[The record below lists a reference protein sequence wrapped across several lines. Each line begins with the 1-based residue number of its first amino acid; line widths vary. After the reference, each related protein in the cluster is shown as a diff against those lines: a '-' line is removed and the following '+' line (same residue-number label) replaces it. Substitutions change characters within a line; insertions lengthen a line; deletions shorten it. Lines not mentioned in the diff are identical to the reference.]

1 MFKNNKDWQT
11 IEYLYRRFL
20 AHRWRAVVFVVIISF
35 ISGSLLSFRPL
46 VLAPAI
52 DSFATIKGE
61 PATSISDLTLNNIG
75 PSMLSI
81 LGVEEGDYLML
92 GIVISI
98 LFVAITITIA
108 GLSLVGQKVLIRLKT
123 YLTYDMSVAV
133 HKHMLS
139 LPLSFFHAQKTGDLV
154 RRILGD
160 VANTANSMESL
171 ARGLMVS
178 ITQVSVTAIILFKT
192 DPFLAMVILGLG
204 AVHIGITKTLAK
216 KVRSGSR
223 EVAKKAGELGSVV
236 QESVMGIRI
245 TKTFATEKYESKKV
259 SEVLDNYRDSAVR
272 FGLFKYYESPMRMVA
287 DAIVIGGVIQIV
299 FYGVA
304 SGRLTM
310 AGAAMF
316 VYLSQQM
323 TVPLGDIFS
332 KILGLTAMLG
342 SAQRIVTIF
351 RTTNTILD
359 GPLDVPYLKNKISI
373 KEISFGYDKNEPVL
387 EKISLDIERGQM
399 VALVG
404 TSGAGKST
412 LADLILRLDDVDEG
426 VILYDGIDIK
436 EFRYEEYR
444 RKFGVV
450 FQECLLFNASVREN
464 ILLDRAEEE
473 SELQHATWAAN
484 AQDFIEA
491 LPEGLDTMVGDRGL
505 RLSGGQRQRIAIAR
519 AIYGRP
525 SILIL
530 DEATSALDSESERAV
545 QEAIDRVS
553 RQVTT
558 IVIAHRLSTVQH
570 ADKIVILGKGKIEAI
585 GSHSKLLDI
594 STTYRRLCQL
604 QFMQD
609 KQSNDLESADSSLVN
624 NNRIDVSS

>member
-1 MFKNNKDWQT
+1 MKDKKDWQT
-11 IEYLYRRFL
+11 LEYLYRRFL

-52 DSFATIKGE
+52 DSFSTVKGE
-61 PATSISDLTLNNIG
+61 PATSITDLTLNNIG
-75 PSMLSI
+75 PSMLAI

-139 LPLSFFHAQKTGDLV
+139 LPLSFFHNQKTGDLV

-160 VANTANSMESL
+160 VGSTANSMESL

-178 ITQVSVTAIILFKT
+178 ITQVSVTALILFKT
-192 DPFLAMVILGLG
+192 DPVLAMVIVGLG

-259 SEVLDNYRDSAVR
+259 AEVLDNYRDATVR

-342 SAQRIVTIF
+342 SAQRIVNVF

-359 GPLDVPYLKNKISI
+359 GPLDVPSLKNKISI
-373 KEISFGYDKNEPVL
+373 KEISFGYDKDNPVL
-387 EKISLDIERGQM
+387 ENISIDIEKGQM

-412 LADLILRLDDVDEG
+412 LADLILRLDDVDKG
-426 VILYDGIDIK
+426 DILYDGIDIT
-436 EFRYEEYR
+436 EFKYEEYR

-464 ILLDRAEEE
+464 ILLDRAEQE

-484 AQDFIEA
+484 AQEFIEA

-530 DEATSALDSESERAV
+530 DEATSALDSESERGV

-553 RQVTT
+553 KQVTT

-585 GSHSKLLDI
+585 GPHLKLLDI
-594 STTYRRLCQL
+594 SPTYRRLCQL

-609 KQSNDLESADSSLVN
+609 KQSDDLNSADSSQVGN
-624 NNRIDVSS
+624 SIDVSS

>member
-1 MFKNNKDWQT
+1 
-11 IEYLYRRFL
+11 
-20 AHRWRAVVFVVIISF
+20 
-35 ISGSLLSFRPL
+35 
-46 VLAPAI
+46 
-52 DSFATIKGE
+52 
-61 PATSISDLTLNNIG
+61 
-75 PSMLSI
+75 
-81 LGVEEGDYLML
+81 
-92 GIVISI
+92 
-98 LFVAITITIA
+98 
-108 GLSLVGQKVLIRLKT
+108 
-123 YLTYDMSVAV
+123 
-133 HKHMLS
+133 
-139 LPLSFFHAQKTGDLV
+139 
-154 RRILGD
+154 
-160 VANTANSMESL
+160 
-171 ARGLMVS
+171 
-178 ITQVSVTAIILFKT
+178 
-192 DPFLAMVILGLG
+192 
-204 AVHIGITKTLAK
+204 
-216 KVRSGSR
+216 
-223 EVAKKAGELGSVV
+223 
-236 QESVMGIRI
+236 MGIRI

-259 SEVLDNYRDSAVR
+259 SKVLDNFRDAAVR

-316 VYLSQQM
+316 VYLAQQM

-342 SAQRIVTIF
+342 SAQRIVNVF

-359 GPLDVPYLKNKISI
+359 GLLEVPYLKNKISI
-373 KEISFGYDKNEPVL
+373 KEISFGYDKNNPVL
-387 EKISLDIERGQM
+387 ENISLDIEKGQM

-412 LADLILRLDDVDEG
+412 LADLILRLDDVDKG
-426 VILYDGIDIK
+426 DILYDGIDIK
-436 EFRYEEYR
+436 EFKYEEYR

-450 FQECLLFNASVREN
+450 FQECLLFNATVREN

-491 LPEGLDTMVGDRGL
+491 LPEGLDTMVGDRGI

-525 SILIL
+525 SILVL
-530 DEATSALDSESERAV
+530 DEATSALDSESERGV

-553 RQVTT
+553 REVTT

-570 ADKIVILGKGKIEAI
+570 ADKIVILGKGRIEAV
-585 GSHSKLLDI
+585 GPHSQLLDI
-594 STTYRRLCQL
+594 SPTYRRLCQL

-609 KQSNDLESADSSLVN
+609 GQSDNLDSTESDEAAAH
-624 NNRIDVSS
+624 IDVPA

>member
-1 MFKNNKDWQT
+1 LKDKKDWQT
-11 IEYLYRRFL
+11 LEYLYRRFL

-52 DSFATIKGE
+52 DSFSTVKGE
-61 PATSISDLTLNNIG
+61 PATSITDLTLNNIG
-75 PSMLSI
+75 PSMLAI

-139 LPLSFFHAQKTGDLV
+139 LPLSFFHNQKTGDLV

-160 VANTANSMESL
+160 VGSTANSMESL

-178 ITQVSVTAIILFKT
+178 ITQVSVTALILFKT
-192 DPFLAMVILGLG
+192 DPVLAMVIVGLG

-259 SEVLDNYRDSAVR
+259 AEVLDNYRDATVR

-342 SAQRIVTIF
+342 SAQRIVNVF

-359 GPLDVPYLKNKISI
+359 GPLDVPSLKNKISI
-373 KEISFGYDKNEPVL
+373 KEISFGYDKDNPVL
-387 EKISLDIERGQM
+387 ENISIDIEKGQM

-412 LADLILRLDDVDEG
+412 LADLILRLDDVDKG
-426 VILYDGIDIK
+426 DILYDGIDIT
-436 EFRYEEYR
+436 EFKYEEYR

-464 ILLDRAEEE
+464 ILLDRAEQE

-484 AQDFIEA
+484 AQEFIEA

-530 DEATSALDSESERAV
+530 DEATSALDSESERGV

-553 RQVTT
+553 KQVTT

-585 GSHSKLLDI
+585 GPHLKLLDI
-594 STTYRRLCQL
+594 SPTYRRLCQL

-609 KQSNDLESADSSLVN
+609 KQSDDLNSADSSQVGN
-624 NNRIDVSS
+624 SIDVSS

>member
-1 MFKNNKDWQT
+1 MKDKKDWQT
-11 IEYLYRRFL
+11 LEYLYRRFL

-52 DSFATIKGE
+52 DSFSTVKGE
-61 PATSISDLTLNNIG
+61 PATSITDLTLNNIG
-75 PSMLSI
+75 PSMLAI

-139 LPLSFFHAQKTGDLV
+139 LPLSFFHNQKTGDLV

-160 VANTANSMESL
+160 VGSTANSMESL

-178 ITQVSVTAIILFKT
+178 ITQVSVTALILFKT
-192 DPFLAMVILGLG
+192 DPVLAMVIVGLG

-259 SEVLDNYRDSAVR
+259 AEVLDNYRDATVR

-342 SAQRIVTIF
+342 SAQRIVNVF

-359 GPLDVPYLKNKISI
+359 GPLDVPSLKNKISI
-373 KEISFGYDKNEPVL
+373 KEISFGYDKDNPVL
-387 EKISLDIERGQM
+387 ENISIDIEKGQM

-412 LADLILRLDDVDEG
+412 LADLILRLDDVDKG
-426 VILYDGIDIK
+426 DILYDGIDIT
-436 EFRYEEYR
+436 EFKYEEYR

-464 ILLDRAEEE
+464 ILLDRAEQE

-484 AQDFIEA
+484 AQEFIEA
-491 LPEGLDTMVGDRGL
+491 LPEGLDTLVGDRGL

-530 DEATSALDSESERAV
+530 DEATSALDSESERGV

-553 RQVTT
+553 KQVTT

-585 GSHSKLLDI
+585 GPHLKLLDI
-594 STTYRRLCQL
+594 SPTYRRLCQL

-609 KQSNDLESADSSLVN
+609 KQSDDLNSADSSQVGN
-624 NNRIDVSS
+624 SIDVSS